1 MAHILALDQGT
12 SSSRAIVF
20 DSTGRH
26 TAVVQQPLRQIFP
39 RPGWVEHDANEIWE
53 SQFQC
58 AQQVLKN
65 AGISA
70 ADLAAIGITNQRE
83 TTLIWSKRTGQP
95 IANAIV
101 WQDRR
106 TTAWCEAQHAAG
118 LSEIVRAKT
127 GLILDPFFSASK
139 IIWLL
144 DHIPGARKLAQNG
157 ELLFGTID
165 SWLIWKLTCGEK
177 HLTDASNASRTLL
190 YNIHE
195 SCWDTDLLQ
204 RWNIPLAMLPTVQVS
219 GSYFGSTGLLGSDV
233 PITGVVGDQQAA
245 LFGQGCTQPGQAKNT
260 YGTGCFFMLHTGE
273 NAFASSHGLL
283 TTRAAQTARLPQYAL
298 EGAVFNTG
306 SLVQWLRDGLGIIQ
320 NSSELEPLARS
331 VDHAEQVMIVSA
343 FNGLGS
349 PHWDPKARGLI
360 IGLTG
365 GITKAHLARAA
376 LQSIALQVAE
386 LVQAMQS
393 DTQLRIKEL
402 FVDGGGA
409 VNDLLLQ
416 MQADYLGIPVL
427 RPKNIE
433 STAFGAA
440 VLAAHSIGIFQYAQR
455 DDTEVDIFEPQ
466 LSRDAAAAKLKEW
479 CKAVERCK
487 HWVD

>member
-1 MAHILALDQGT
+1 M
-12 SSSRAIVF
+12 
-20 DSTGRH
+20 
-26 TAVVQQPLRQIFP
+26 
-39 RPGWVEHDANEIWE
+39 
-53 SQFQC
+53 
-58 AQQVLKN
+58 
-65 AGISA
+65 
-70 ADLAAIGITNQRE
+70 
-83 TTLIWSKRTGQP
+83 
-95 IANAIV
+95 
-101 WQDRR
+101 
-106 TTAWCEAQHAAG
+106 
-118 LSEIVRAKT
+118 
-127 GLILDPFFSASK
+127 LDPYFSASK
-139 IIWLL
+139 IVWLL
-144 DHIPGARKLAQNG
+144 DNIPGARKLAQNG

-204 RWNIPLAMLPTVQVS
+204 RWNIPFAMLPTVQVS
-219 GSYFGSTGLLGSDV
+219 GSYFGSTGLLGSEV
-233 PITGVVGDQQAA
+233 PITGVMGDQQAA

-320 NSSELEPLARS
+320 HSSELEALARS
-331 VDHAEQVMIVSA
+331 VDHAEQVMIVPA

-360 IGLTG
+360 IGLTA

-393 DTQLRIKEL
+393 DTQLGIKTL
-402 FVDGGGA
+402 YVDGGGA

-440 VLAAHSIGIFQYAQR
+440 VLAAHAIGIFQYAQR
-455 DDTEVDIFEPQ
+455 DDTEVDTFEPQ
-466 LSRDAAAAKLKEW
+466 ISRDAAAAKLKEW

-487 HWVD
+487 HWVE